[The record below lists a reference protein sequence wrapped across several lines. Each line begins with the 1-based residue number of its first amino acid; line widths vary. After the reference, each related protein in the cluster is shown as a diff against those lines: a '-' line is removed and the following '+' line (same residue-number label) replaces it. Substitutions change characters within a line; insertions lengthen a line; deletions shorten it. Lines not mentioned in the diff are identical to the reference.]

1 MNFKEYCEK
10 EIYLHWKDDAD
21 FSSDFAE
28 DFQTDYIPN
37 LYYEM
42 FEEQNKLFVLKNNP
56 GIVLD
61 SQHRDY
67 IRKNYDEETFKSI
80 SKLLSACYQKDL
92 KNDGKVR
99 LEEMKKI

>member
-67 IRKNYDEETFKSI
+67 IRKIMTK
-80 SKLLSACYQKDL
+80 KLLRAFLSYFLPVIK
-92 KNDGKVR
+92 R
-99 LEEMKKI
+99 I